1 MIEEDAKIPETYL
14 HVRDCK
20 SGEEWIRAIRGN
32 SLLDL
37 AKLIRKW
44 VKEEY
49 GGELYLDGQVMPR
62 LEGDYYARIMMDGRP
77 PDSII
82 CWDSG
87 GFYLTN
93 EPNALRR

>member
-1 MIEEDAKIPETYL
+1 MPEEIKYPDSYL

-20 SGEEWIRAIRGN
+20 TGEEWIRPIRGN

-37 AKLIRKW
+37 KTQLRKW
-44 VKEEY
+44 AKETFC
-49 GGELYLDGQVMPR
+49 GELFIDGELMPR
-62 LEGDYYARIMMDGRP
+62 LEGDYYGKIMLDGRP

-82 CWDSG
+82 CWESA

-93 EPNALRR
+93 EPNALLR